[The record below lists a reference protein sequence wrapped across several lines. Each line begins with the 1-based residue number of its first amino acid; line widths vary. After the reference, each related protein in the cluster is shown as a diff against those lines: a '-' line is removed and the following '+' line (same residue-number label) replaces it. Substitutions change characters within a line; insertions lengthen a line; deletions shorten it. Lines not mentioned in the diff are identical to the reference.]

1 MTPTVYLPPQVLP
14 RVFSL
19 AECVEM
25 IDFAE
30 TEDWCID
37 HDSVDDHPA
46 WELNVLAHPL
56 GKSAAGRLRQRLLE
70 QRPEIQLKNY
80 HIYIRKY
87 GPASRRS
94 LASHEDRSLVSFT
107 AALNDAYEGG
117 TFVAIGADDKE
128 QCIPLSVG
136 DAVVFGGNVLHAIR
150 PVTTGTRYSI
160 VMHCI

>member
-1 MTPTVYLPPQVLP
+1 MTSTVYLPPQVLP
-14 RVFSL
+14 RVFTL
-19 AECVEM
+19 AECTEM
-25 IDFAE
+25 IEFAE
-30 TEDWCID
+30 TADWSIER
-37 HDSVDDHPA
+37 DSVDEHPA
-46 WELNVLAHPL
+46 WELDVLRHPL

-80 HIYIRKY
+80 YIYIRKY

-94 LASHEDRSLVSFT
+94 LAPHEDRSLVSFT
-107 AALNDAYEGG
+107 AALNDDYEGG
-117 TFVAIGADDKE
+117 AFVATGDDE
-128 QCIPLSVG
+128 EQQCIPLSVG

>member
-1 MTPTVYLPPQVLP
+1 MTPSVYLSPQVLP

-19 AECVEM
+19 AECIEM
-25 IDFAE
+25 IEFAE

-37 HDSVDDHPA
+37 RDSVDDHPA
-46 WELNVLAHPL
+46 WELNVLPHPL
-56 GKSAAGRLRQRLLE
+56 GKSAAARLRQRLLE

-80 HIYIRKY
+80 SIYIRKY
-87 GPASRRS
+87 GPASRPS
-94 LASHEDRSLVSFT
+94 LAFHEDRSLVSFT
-107 AALNDAYEGG
+107 AALNDDYEGG
-117 TFVAIGADDKE
+117 AFIAIGDDNEEK
-128 QCIPLSVG
+128 CIPLSIG